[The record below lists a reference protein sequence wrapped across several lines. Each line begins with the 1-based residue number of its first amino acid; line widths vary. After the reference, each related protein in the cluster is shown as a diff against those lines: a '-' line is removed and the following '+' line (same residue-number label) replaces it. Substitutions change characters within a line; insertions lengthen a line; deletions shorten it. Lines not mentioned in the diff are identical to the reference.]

1 MVETKGGKLRETFC
15 RKSRLL
21 MVKRY
26 YGHKQIY
33 DMSGIAKEAVY
44 QADLKDL
51 QEPDTALTA

>member
-1 MVETKGGKLRETFC
+1 
-15 RKSRLL
+15 